1 VLPEIQA
8 QQVLQELVFKEHKV
22 KWVLREQQVIQ
33 VQPEPMEFQVKWD
46 QLDLL
51 ALDYKDLK
59 VYKDK
64 PELPVILEQPVP
76 QVPQELLVL
85 VYKDQQVLKE
95 IRVLLEALVQQEPQ
109 ELAFKGRLG

>member
-1 VLPEIQA
+1 
-8 QQVLQELVFKEHKV
+8 
-22 KWVLREQQVIQ
+22 
-33 VQPEPMEFQVKWD
+33 
-46 QLDLL
+46 
-51 ALDYKDLK
+51 
-59 VYKDK
+59 
-64 PELPVILEQPVP
+64 LEQPVP